1 MCLNK
6 TEIQT
11 RANRLIE
18 LRSMGLGARN
28 QFYFKMMI
36 FEPNFSSWSP
46 GSEFQFGEISPDVGG
61 RRLQLEKNS

>member
-1 MCLNK
+1 M
-6 TEIQT
+6 
-11 RANRLIE
+11 IE